1 MNSSKRTR
9 ILTLARHEYR
19 AAVRSRVLIALLA
32 ILVAVT
38 AASVYVAAVDYR
50 SQLADYQAYKS
61 AAVAGGLTKIA
72 PSPLALLSLFR
83 GAMEYIEI
91 IGAIIAITL
100 GYLSINRERANRTLP
115 LIRSRPV
122 TAGEL
127 AAGNTLGALGV
138 ISTLILATTAAAV
151 VCLGVIGNDWIN
163 GEQAIKLLLAYVASI
178 VYMGTFYCL
187 GAIVTAR
194 SKVAI
199 NGLLVA
205 LGIWL
210 VIVLVLPQIG
220 DTLDADNQVPG
231 GLFSALTLDHSGEV
245 KILTHFHAYEQ
256 VRTGIEASSL
266 AKHYERF
273 AFGMIDVKDRYR
285 GLSISQLLDRKW
297 IDIAWLAIYA
307 TALGALM
314 RRTFRNQPTIP
325 TEGPS

>member
-1 MNSSKRTR
+1 MNSKLRR

-19 AAVRSRVLIALLA
+19 AAARSRVLIALLT
-32 ILVAVT
+32 ILVVVT
-38 AASVYVAAVDYR
+38 AASVYVASADYR
-50 SQLADYQAYKS
+50 GKLADYQAYKS
-61 AAVAGGLTKIA
+61 AALSGGVKQIA
-72 PSPLALLSLFR
+72 PSPLALLSLLT

-91 IGAIIAITL
+91 IGAVIAITL
-100 GYLSINRERANRTLP
+100 GYLSINRERVNRTAP

-127 AAGNTLGALGV
+127 AAGSALGAVAV

-163 GEQAIKLLLAYVASI
+163 GEQGLKLLLAYVASI

-187 GAIVTAR
+187 GVILTAR
-194 SKVAI
+194 SRVAV

-210 VIVLVLPQIG
+210 VVVLVVPQIG
-220 DTLDADNQVPG
+220 DTLDADNQIPG
-231 GLFSALTLDHSGEV
+231 GLFAALTLNHDGEV
-245 KILTHFHAYEQ
+245 TILTHFHAYEQ

-273 AFGMIDVKDRYR
+273 AFGMIDVKERYR
-285 GLSISQLLDRKW
+285 GLTISQLLHRKW
-297 IDIAWLAIYA
+297 IDITWLVVYA
-307 TALGALM
+307 AALGALL
-314 RRTFRNQPTIP
+314 RRTLRNQPSIP
-325 TEGPS
+325 TEGIS